1 MSEYIVTVKKDA
13 NWEELKADLITDTS
27 SNDSVDS
34 SIIPDREVDITEERP
49 NNRRNTEY
57 DLSDDEADALR
68 SDSRVISVTKKAD
81 IPVFRPNV
89 IQEGQDASSFNKG
102 TTDSGNQDNWGLLRH
117 ISATNN
123 WSGTGTNDPG
133 GAYNY
138 VLDGTGVDVVIMDT
152 GIQAD
157 HPEFAISSDPEYD
170 NGAISNVT
178 GDGSDFFKREVT
190 VNGVRIMAAG
200 TVGGQT
206 AVPDAWID
214 VQTIADLEEISF
226 EFKDK
231 NTGKLRVATKYPNLT
246 NDFLLSK
253 GLTQYKIVN
262 SLGSTEIYPFTN
274 QSEIITD
281 ITSSGATLK
290 ANNLRVLK
298 DGNILKSSACIL
310 VSKKSLKDKN
320 KNKIITS
327 LLKKLN

>member
-1 MSEYIVTVKKDA
+1 MSKLIKIGLPSKGRLKDQSLKIFKKKK
-13 NWEELKADLITDTS
+13 LTIK
-27 SNDSVDS
+27 DSK
-34 SIIPDREVDITEERP
+34 
-49 NNRRNTEY
+49 RNY
-57 DLSDDEADALR
+57 LSE
-68 SDSRVISVTKKAD
+68 IK
-81 IPVFRPNV
+81 
-89 IQEGQDASSFNKG
+89 SFNLNEVVFSHAREIIERLADNSLDIG
-102 TTDSGNQDNWGLLRH
+102 ISGFDLLKE
-117 ISATNN
+117 SL
-123 WSGTGTNDPG
+123 P
-133 GAYNY
+133 
-138 VLDGTGVDVVIMDT
+138 
-152 GIQAD
+152 GIQKNIQVFSRLNFG
-157 HPEFAISSDPEYD
+157 FANLI
-170 NGAISNVT
+170 V
-178 GDGSDFFKREVT
+178 
-190 VNGVRIMAAG
+190 
-200 TVGGQT
+200 

-253 GLTQYKIVN
+253 GLTHYKIVN

-320 KNKIITS
+320 KKKIIAS

>member
-1 MSEYIVTVKKDA
+1 MSEIIKIGLPSKGRLKD
-13 NWEELKADLITDTS
+13 ESLKVFRKNKLFIKDSKRNYLSEIKNFHTNEIIFSHAREIIERLADNSLDLGISGYDLLKESLPGIQKNIQVFSRLKFGFADLI
-27 SNDSVDS
+27 V
-34 SIIPDREVDITEERP
+34 
-49 NNRRNTEY
+49 
-57 DLSDDEADALR
+57 
-68 SDSRVISVTKKAD
+68 
-81 IPVFRPNV
+81 
-89 IQEGQDASSFNKG
+89 
-102 TTDSGNQDNWGLLRH
+102 
-117 ISATNN
+117 
-123 WSGTGTNDPG
+123 
-133 GAYNY
+133 
-138 VLDGTGVDVVIMDT
+138 
-152 GIQAD
+152 
-157 HPEFAISSDPEYD
+157 
-170 NGAISNVT
+170 
-178 GDGSDFFKREVT
+178 
-190 VNGVRIMAAG
+190 
-200 TVGGQT
+200 

>member
-1 MSEYIVTVKKDA
+1 MSKVIKIGLPSKGRLKEESLKIFKKNKLLIKDLKRNYLSEIKNFSINEVIFSHAREIVERLAD
-13 NWEELKADLITDTS
+13 NSLDIGISGFDLLKESL
-27 SNDSVDS
+27 
-34 SIIPDREVDITEERP
+34 P
-49 NNRRNTEY
+49 
-57 DLSDDEADALR
+57 
-68 SDSRVISVTKKAD
+68 
-81 IPVFRPNV
+81 
-89 IQEGQDASSFNKG
+89 
-102 TTDSGNQDNWGLLRH
+102 
-117 ISATNN
+117 
-123 WSGTGTNDPG
+123 
-133 GAYNY
+133 
-138 VLDGTGVDVVIMDT
+138 
-152 GIQAD
+152 GIQKNIQVFS
-157 HPEFAISSDPEYD
+157 HLNFGFANLI
-170 NGAISNVT
+170 V
-178 GDGSDFFKREVT
+178 
-190 VNGVRIMAAG
+190 GV
-200 TVGGQT
+200 
-206 AVPDAWID
+206 PNAWID
-214 VQTIADLEEISF
+214 VQTITDLEEISF
-226 EFKDK
+226 EFNDK